1 MELLGVAAG
10 DKDAGVVGEL
20 EIASV
25 MLELPV
31 GETGMDADPVP
42 DMVPDMVPVGDIA
55 GVVEG
60 DCVGEGE
67 VEILTETEGLAE
79 TAKDAEAEP
88 DTETEVETEVETD
101 ALGDGERPF
110 WYPQEAKLKHLTVFQ
125 DVAPFWAITAAP
137 FILVAPLLVPVSPL
151 KL

>member
-1 MELLGVAAG
+1 MEVLGVAAG
-10 DKDAGVVGEL
+10 DMDAGVVGEL

-25 MLELPV
+25 TLELPV
-31 GETGMDADPVP
+31 GEAGTDADPVP
-42 DMVPDMVPVGDIA
+42 VMVTVPVGDA
-55 GVVEG
+55 ARVVEG
-60 DCVGEGE
+60 LVEGE
-67 VEILTETEGLAE
+67 VETLPETEGLEE
-79 TAKDAEAEP
+79 TCKETEAEP